1 MSNIAVYCGRNSE
14 RLVNVVLESEGNVP
28 LALKF
33 VNSSNCAHICVVF
46 LERGVMEPIE
56 LERAF
61 IEAKSE
67 KHIEIKGITP
77 AEIRSEDLQ
86 KLRIAYIPLQNKSEE
101 KETDDQNILPRP
113 GGKYQV
119 SKFIT
124 PIPETYRLIGREEFP
139 MSMLRIE
146 DGCSSQQSLL
156 INRCPRSSA
165 LTDIQSKWTLG
176 FHSTSVDLPA
186 DHTKL
191 EKQKSENQTKANE
204 HYVLKKNELDAPV
217 VKSHNTM
224 EPCGLAKRNNAS
236 LCPAHRRCAD
246 KMSNVIGNR
255 RDMVGEVSNYMWSLS
270 INVAILLLCYL
281 VIKQNFIPLLRV
293 VMSNIAVSCSG
304 NSERLVN
311 VVLESEGNGS
321 LALKFVNSSNCAQ
334 ICVVLLDRGVIE
346 PIELE
351 QTIVEAKSEKHIV
364 IKGITPRNEDLE
376 KIRVAY
382 IPLQNKSEKKETDDQ
397 NIPTRYGGNH
407 QVSKLIAP
415 IRENYRPVGREE
427 FPMSMLLTE
436 DGYNSQQSLLRNR
449 SPRSFTLTD
458 IQSKWTLGFHS
469 TSVDLPDP
477 STPYNTVVDEEAD
490 HMKLEKQKSE
500 NQTITNGCHVLKK
513 SELDVPIKSH
523 NTMEPCGLAKRNNA
537 SLCPAHRRCADNTS
551 NVVGSPRDTAGDF
564 SYYAWSVSISVAIWL
579 LCYLVIKAFTF

>member
-1 MSNIAVYCGRNSE
+1 MVIEVALKQEPIRITSPPEKGDPLSVSAFRSPETKLDAEKRVDSVTSESRLTVLKPDGVATVRNSE

-28 LALKF
+28 LALKL
-33 VNSSNCAHICVVF
+33 VNSSSCAHICVVF

-176 FHSTSVDLPA
+176 FHSTSVDLPVPSMPHNPIVHEA

-281 VIKQNFIPLLRV
+281 VIKV
-293 VMSNIAVSCSG
+293 
-304 NSERLVN
+304 
-311 VVLESEGNGS
+311 
-321 LALKFVNSSNCAQ
+321 
-334 ICVVLLDRGVIE
+334 
-346 PIELE
+346 
-351 QTIVEAKSEKHIV
+351 
-364 IKGITPRNEDLE
+364 
-376 KIRVAY
+376 
-382 IPLQNKSEKKETDDQ
+382 
-397 NIPTRYGGNH
+397 
-407 QVSKLIAP
+407 
-415 IRENYRPVGREE
+415 
-427 FPMSMLLTE
+427 
-436 DGYNSQQSLLRNR
+436 
-449 SPRSFTLTD
+449 
-458 IQSKWTLGFHS
+458 
-469 TSVDLPDP
+469 
-477 STPYNTVVDEEAD
+477 
-490 HMKLEKQKSE
+490 
-500 NQTITNGCHVLKK
+500 
-513 SELDVPIKSH
+513 
-523 NTMEPCGLAKRNNA
+523 
-537 SLCPAHRRCADNTS
+537 
-551 NVVGSPRDTAGDF
+551 
-564 SYYAWSVSISVAIWL
+564 
-579 LCYLVIKAFTF
+579 FTF

>member
-1 MSNIAVYCGRNSE
+1 
-14 RLVNVVLESEGNVP
+14 
-28 LALKF
+28 
-33 VNSSNCAHICVVF
+33 
-46 LERGVMEPIE
+46 
-56 LERAF
+56 
-61 IEAKSE
+61 
-67 KHIEIKGITP
+67 
-77 AEIRSEDLQ
+77 
-86 KLRIAYIPLQNKSEE
+86 
-101 KETDDQNILPRP
+101 
-113 GGKYQV
+113 
-119 SKFIT
+119 
-124 PIPETYRLIGREEFP
+124 
-139 MSMLRIE
+139 
-146 DGCSSQQSLL
+146 
-156 INRCPRSSA
+156 
-165 LTDIQSKWTLG
+165 
-176 FHSTSVDLPA
+176 
-186 DHTKL
+186 
-191 EKQKSENQTKANE
+191 
-204 HYVLKKNELDAPV
+204 
-217 VKSHNTM
+217 
-224 EPCGLAKRNNAS
+224 
-236 LCPAHRRCAD
+236 
-246 KMSNVIGNR
+246 
-255 RDMVGEVSNYMWSLS
+255 
-270 INVAILLLCYL
+270 
-281 VIKQNFIPLLRV
+281 
-293 VMSNIAVSCSG
+293 MSNIAVSCSG

-551 NVVGSPRDTAGDF
+551 NVIGSPRDTAGDF